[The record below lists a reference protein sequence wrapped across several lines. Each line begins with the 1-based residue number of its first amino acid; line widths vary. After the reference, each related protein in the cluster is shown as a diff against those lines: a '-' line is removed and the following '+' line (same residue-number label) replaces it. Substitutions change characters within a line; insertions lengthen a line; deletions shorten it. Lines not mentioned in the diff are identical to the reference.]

1 MRSILWK
8 PTLNDDIPI
17 NPEPLKAARLIQLK
31 DTMDTDTVTG
41 AKRKANGY
49 EDVNHVDNMVLT
61 TFPTAMP
68 SKRMRLI
75 LESNAK
81 QPIASMIRAGVS
93 TERPLGG

>member
-1 MRSILWK
+1 MRRILWK
-8 PTLNDDIPI
+8 PTFNDDIPI

-68 SKRMRLI
+68 SKRMRLTSSQT
-75 LESNAK
+75 LNNPSL
-81 QPIASMIRAGVS
+81 P
-93 TERPLGG
+93 